1 MELGA
6 GARDRSKFIQLD
18 IRDEETI
25 GKHRDKIVKSFGGLD
40 ILVNNAGIYQKPT
53 PEDDKF
59 PKQVKEILSTNYWGT
74 KNVITAFYNDFKPNS
89 RIVNITSNLAKVKS
103 VVEPEQAKAKLKK
116 IARDRLTNARNLCE
130 LHGLVMKFQRDANL
144 GVWEREGWPTCAYS
158 VCKMAINAYTKSHCT
173 GRG

>member
-18 IRDEETI
+18 IRDEEMI

-59 PKQVKEILSTNYWGT
+59 PQQVKEILSTNYWGT

-89 RIVNITSNLAKVKS
+89 RIVNITSNLAHVKS
-103 VVEPEQAKAKLKK
+103 VVEPDQAKLKG
-116 IARDRLTNARNLCE
+116 IARERFANARNLCE
-130 LHGLVMKFQRDANL
+130 LDGLVMKFQRDSNL
-144 GVWEREGWPTCAYS
+144 GIWEREGWPTCAYS
-158 VCKMAINAYTKSHCT
+158 VSKMAINAFT
-173 GRG
+173 R